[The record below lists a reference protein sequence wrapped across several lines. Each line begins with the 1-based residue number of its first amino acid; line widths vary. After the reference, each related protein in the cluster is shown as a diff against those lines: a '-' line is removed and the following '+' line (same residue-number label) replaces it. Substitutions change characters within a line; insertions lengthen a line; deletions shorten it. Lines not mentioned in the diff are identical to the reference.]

1 MIKIVI
7 KINLLRNYFLN
18 SVLHYFFKCM
28 CLKSNDNPRNCKKIC
43 EKYISKNPP
52 TISRILE
59 IVVLE
64 IGILDLVVLDLGIL
78 DLVHSRDSPF

>member
-1 MIKIVI
+1 
-7 KINLLRNYFLN
+7 
-18 SVLHYFFKCM
+18 M
-28 CLKSNDNPRNCKKIC
+28 CLKSNDNPRDCKKIC

-59 IVVLE
+59 IVLLEIGILDLVVLE

-78 DLVHSRDSPF
+78 DLVVQEIVHSRDSPF